1 MYDLVLP
8 ITEKDAFHV
17 RRLEKIND
25 LIVAPFSLELSNI
38 PVRHPDEKWVW
49 YHLGAMDWIPN
60 REGMRWFLEDVWPK
74 IHNAIPRFEFYFAGR
89 NMPQEFLDMNI
100 DGVHC
105 VENVENANDF
115 IADKRILI
123 VPISSGG
130 GIRVKI
136 LEAMA
141 AGKVVITT
149 PDGITGIEAKAGEH
163 YLMARKPE
171 DFVRLVRWCL
181 LNKEKA
187 DELAERGRQLVNSKY
202 EYNSVIKTVIDEIEV
217 LIKLRME

>member
-1 MYDLVLP
+1 M
-8 ITEKDAFHV
+8 
-17 RRLEKIND
+17 
-25 LIVAPFSLELSNI
+25 IVAPFSMEMSEI
-38 PVRHPDEKWVW
+38 PASSGDERWVG

-60 REGMRWFLEDVWPK
+60 REGMRWFLEEVWPK
-74 IHNAIPRFEFYFAGR
+74 IHNAIPRFEFYYAGR
-89 NMPQEFLDMNI
+89 NMPQEFVEMNI
-100 DGVHC
+100 EGVHC
-105 VENVENANDF
+105 VENVDSAPEF
-115 IADKRILI
+115 IADKKILI

-149 PDGITGIEAKAGEH
+149 PDGIKGIEAKAGEH

-187 DELAERGRQLVNSKY
+187 QQMAERGRQLVSTKY
-202 EYNSVIKTVIDEIEV
+202 EYGSVIKTVIDQIEV
-217 LIKLRME
+217 LIKLRFDNI

>member
-1 MYDLVLP
+1 
-8 ITEKDAFHV
+8 
-17 RRLEKIND
+17 
-25 LIVAPFSLELSNI
+25 
-38 PVRHPDEKWVW
+38 
-49 YHLGAMDWIPN
+49 
-60 REGMRWFLEDVWPK
+60 
-74 IHNAIPRFEFYFAGR
+74 
-89 NMPQEFLDMNI
+89 
-100 DGVHC
+100 
-105 VENVENANDF
+105 
-115 IADKRILI
+115 
-123 VPISSGG
+123 
-130 GIRVKI
+130 
-136 LEAMA
+136 MA

-149 PDGITGIEAKAGEH
+149 PDGIKGIEAKAGEH